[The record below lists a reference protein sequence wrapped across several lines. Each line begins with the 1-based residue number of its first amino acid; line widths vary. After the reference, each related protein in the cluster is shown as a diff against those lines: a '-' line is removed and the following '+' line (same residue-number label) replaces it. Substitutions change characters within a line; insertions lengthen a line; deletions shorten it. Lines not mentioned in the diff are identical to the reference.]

1 MKIAPCKNCDERAP
15 TCHDSCTRFL
25 EWAEMA
31 RSEREALNRDNRM
44 ANVVNDVL
52 HRPANQ
58 PSGYYR

>member
-44 ANVVNDVL
+44 ANVVNEIL
-52 HRPANQ
+52 GRPADS
-58 PSGYYR
+58 PRGAR